1 MERILTRRLESLAT
15 SAERLASGFDRAS
28 GAGGGA
34 SMSARMALEVALMEA
49 EPWPYPFSAKQ
60 MDRFATRDWDWVSS
74 SYLA

>member
-1 MERILTRRLESLAT
+1 
-15 SAERLASGFDRAS
+15 
-28 GAGGGA
+28 
-34 SMSARMALEVALMEA
+34 MSARMALEVALMEA